1 MMLRLEFLPLL
12 FILALALTPASSP
25 GISSQTSQLSIAFQ
39 SESHQAVGG
48 GCYNAQINVLTQWA
62 PSDNSTYIVNFSNFY
77 LYYTGTNLRI
87 SNATNYQQPNN
98 RVTFLVLFPQ
108 QPVNVT
114 LSFTRLCVQAGLAN
128 LQVFLF
134 YFDGAITVKN
144 RII

>member
-1 MMLRLEFLPLL
+1 MMLRLTLL
-12 FILALALTPASSP
+12 SLLLLLGLAVSPASSP
-25 GISSQTSQLSIAFQ
+25 SITSQLSITFQ
-39 SESHQAVGG
+39 SESHQAIGG
-48 GCYNAQINVLTQWA
+48 GCYNAQINVLTQWT

-98 RVTFLVLFPQ
+98 RITFLVLFPQ
-108 QPVNVT
+108 QPINVT
-114 LSFTRLCVQAGLAN
+114 LSFTRLCVQAGLTN

-134 YFDGAITVKN
+134 YFDGTITVKN

>member
-1 MMLRLEFLPLL
+1 MLRLTLL
-12 FILALALTPASSP
+12 SLLLLLGLAVSPASSP
-25 GISSQTSQLSIAFQ
+25 SITSQLFITFQ
-39 SESHQAVGG
+39 SESHQAIGG
-48 GCYNAQINVLTQWA
+48 GCYNAQINVLTQWI

-98 RVTFLVLFPQ
+98 RITFLVLFPQ
-108 QPVNVT
+108 QPINVT
-114 LSFTRLCVQAGLAN
+114 LSFSRLCIQAGLTN

-134 YFDGAITVKN
+134 YFDGTITVKN